1 MSNPEPVAYMP
12 NREARRGFTRQ
23 HKQYRLT
30 FDGTVLDGLVAT
42 VRSVPVGTMLQ
53 IAEMAS
59 DGAEFTP
66 EGLKTLGALFELL
79 ADSLVD
85 WNLQDDDGNP
95 TPATIDGVRS
105 LDMDEALLLIREW
118 MKAAA
123 GVSGPLDQPS
133 SGGEPSAVVSLPMEP
148 LSANP
153 SSSPTPN

>member
-1 MSNPEPVAYMP
+1 MSSAEPVAYMP

-23 HKQYRLT
+23 HKKYRMT
-30 FDGTVLDGLVAT
+30 FEGTVLDGLVAT
-42 VRSVPVGTMLQ
+42 VNSVPVGTMLQ
-53 IAEMAS
+53 IAEMAA

-66 EGLKTLGALFELL
+66 EGLKTLGSLFELL
-79 ADSLVD
+79 ADSLVE
-85 WNLQDDDGNP
+85 WNLQDDDG
-95 TPATIDGVRS
+95 TPIPPTIDGVRT

-123 GVSGPLDQPS
+123 GVSSPLEPS
-133 SGGEPSAVVSLPMEP
+133 LNGGEPSAVASLPMEP